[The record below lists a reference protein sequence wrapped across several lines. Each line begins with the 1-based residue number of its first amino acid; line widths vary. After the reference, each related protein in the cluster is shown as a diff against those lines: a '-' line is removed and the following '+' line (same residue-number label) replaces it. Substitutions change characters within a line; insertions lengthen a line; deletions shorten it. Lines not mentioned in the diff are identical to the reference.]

1 VKLDVPAI
9 GPAIATLGVFDG
21 VHRGHRHLLEAT
33 ARAAREWQASAVAVV
48 FEPHPEEV
56 IRPGTKVARL
66 LPPDVTRERLSTAGA
81 DHVVVV
87 RFDDALRAL
96 SPEDFL
102 EALAPGIRLRGV
114 AMTPDSAFGHRRA
127 GTLERVAEIGA
138 QAGFDAIPV
147 APLLVGGEP
156 VSSSRIR
163 ALLTDGEVEAAAA
176 LLASPPLLRGMVVE
190 GDHRGRELGFPTANL
205 AFDYTAALPALGIYL
220 GHVAVPERSVGPGHP
235 ALVSVGVRP
244 TFHDDGR
251 VLVEVYLLDWD
262 GDLYDATLTVE
273 LDARL
278 REERR
283 FASVQALVEQMRM
296 DEADARQRLVSEP
309 SRSPTPVAERFDDV
323 PRGSA

>member
-1 VKLDVPAI
+1 MRIDVPAV
-9 GPAIATLGVFDG
+9 GPAVIALGVFDG
-21 VHRGHRHLLEAT
+21 VHRGHRHLLDAT
-33 ARAAREWQASAVAVV
+33 ARAARERAASAVALV

-56 IRPGTKVARL
+56 VRPGTSVARL
-66 LPPDVTRERLSTAGA
+66 LPPDVTRERLGVAGA
-81 DHVVVV
+81 DRVVVV
-87 RFDDALRAL
+87 PFDDGLRAL
-96 SPEDFL
+96 EPDAFL
-102 EALAPGIRLRGV
+102 EALAPGIELRGV

-127 GTLERVAEIGA
+127 GTIERVAEIGTE
-138 QAGFDAIPV
+138 AGFDLV
-147 APLLVGGEP
+147 RVEPLIVDGAP

-163 ALLTDGEVEAAAA
+163 QVLSFGEVGEAAS
-176 LLASPPLLRGMVVE
+176 LLNAPPLLRGMVVE

-205 AFDYTAALPALGIYL
+205 AFDYAPALPALGIYL

-262 GDLYDATLTVE
+262 GDLYDTVLTVE

-283 FASVQALVEQMRM
+283 FGSVDDLVAQMRA
-296 DEADARQRLVSEP
+296 DEADARRRL
-309 SRSPTPVAERFDDV
+309 
-323 PRGSA
+323 G